1 MKKLLS
7 AALTVS
13 LCLTAG
19 AALAIDTY
27 NDSDPANGIGS
38 SRHNLGAF
46 SLHINTPNVGVGTGT
61 TELCV
66 FCHTPH
72 HANGYNTAL
81 IGDPLAPLWNRGSL
95 APTSF
100 TAYGTTAANTS
111 ILNTDIGSISLA
123 CLSCHDG
130 TTTFDTIVNAP
141 GNSTNMT
148 GIGVDQGWTFFDGG
162 VVVSDFMTSTRL
174 NIGLDLS
181 NDHPMSVV
189 YNGGT
194 KASLRPTDTLI
205 SAIDLTSDMASSVLT
220 YDNGNLTKNLWAVG
234 GFIKASARISDLL
247 RDGTYSGL
255 GDRVECSSCHDPH
268 FNNKSFNEIDST
280 YSTDIGAQEDE
291 SNGLFLRR
299 VGGNSGS
306 GVCRTCHAK

>member
-1 MKKLLS
+1 MKRSMLY
-7 AALTVS
+7 ALA
-13 LCLTAG
+13 LCLGLLTADVAG
-19 AALAIDTY
+19 AVDTY
-27 NDSDPANGIGS
+27 SVGDAAGGIAS

-46 SLHINTPNVGVGTGT
+46 GIQTVTPET
-61 TELCV
+61 TEICV

-72 HANGYNTAL
+72 HANT
-81 IGDPLAPLWNRGSL
+81 GDLNGLAPLWNRGTT

-100 TAYGTTAANTS
+100 TAYGTTAAGTT
-111 ILNTDIGSISLA
+111 IDNTDIGSVSLA

-130 TTTFDTIVNAP
+130 ATTFDNLVNAP
-141 GNSTNMT
+141 GKN
-148 GIGVDQGWTFFDGG
+148 GVILAGSSRGWTFTQLGTL
-162 VVVSDFMTSTRL
+162 VSGFMTAARL

-194 KASLRPTDTLI
+194 KASLRMTDTLI
-205 SAIDLTSDMASSVLT
+205 SSIDLTTDMETSALT
-220 YDNGNLTKNLWAVG
+220 YDGGNLTKNLWAVG
-234 GFIKASARISDLL
+234 GYISDTARISDLL
-247 RDGTYSGL
+247 RSDVTTGIS
-255 GDRVECSSCHDPH
+255 DRVECSSCHDPH
-268 FNNKSFNEIDST
+268 FNNKSFNEVDST
-280 YSTDIGAQEDE
+280 YTTTDVVDLEDE